1 MLKKFEGN
9 HRDFE
14 RYISGR
20 MSEFDSDIF
29 EAQLSFDVELR
40 NSFTE
45 YIEKESGID
54 KKGISEILN
63 LYILGYLS
71 NRETKILFL
80 LPKYNRK
87 YEHQLIVELSGFSKL
102 WALNDKTAYFEHA
115 IADELT
121 PEQRRA
127 FNLLLSISKNFREN
141 FSIYKKLVGA
151 IRLKYASQNS
161 ELGKAFKETSESELK
176 DIVDGTGENILP
188 LDAMIAAYVTV
199 KPEDDI
205 TVGSKESSD
214 TIYYDSIENV
224 EMGFVSNDLSLNE
237 AYQDLLLEVP
247 EISNEDLCSDMEI
260 PDLPPMP
267 IAMHNSYCVS
277 PAESDSSDD
286 EFLRDESMSCCK
298 MFQPIDPCSS
308 DENDRIEE
316 FASKLDVEDFDPY
329 ENLETIERE
338 YKDAKDFMQKI
349 KLANR
354 LILHYFKDKKKLTE
368 LINELLNESMNEGM
382 PAVINKKFNKYH
394 LVWNEILRL

>member
-1 MLKKFEGN
+1 MLKFEGN

-54 KKGISEILN
+54 KRGISEILN

-71 NRETKILFL
+71 SRETKILFL
-80 LPKYNRK
+80 LPKYDRK
-87 YEHQLIVELSGFSKL
+87 YEHQLIEELSRFSKL

-141 FSIYKKLVGA
+141 FSIYKKLVGG

-176 DIVDGTGENILP
+176 DIVDGTGENISP
-188 LDAMIAAYVTV
+188 LDAMVAAYVTV
-199 KPEDDI
+199 KPEDGI
-205 TVGSKESSD
+205 TVDLKESSD
-214 TIYYDSIENV
+214 TAYYNPIESAY
-224 EMGFVSNDLSLNE
+224 MGFVCNDMSSNETYDVPFLDVPEIPKEDLSL
-237 AYQDLLLEVP
+237 
-247 EISNEDLCSDMEI
+247 DMEI

-267 IAMHNSYCVS
+267 KAMHNSYS
-277 PAESDSSDD
+277 ALPPESDFSESD
-286 EFLRDESMSCCK
+286 FLRDESMSCCK
-298 MFQPIDPCSS
+298 MFQPIDPGSS

-316 FASKLDVEDFDPY
+316 FATKLDVEDFDPQEDLQQIE
-329 ENLETIERE
+329 EN
-338 YKDAKDFMQKI
+338 YKDAKDIIQKI

-354 LILHYFKDKKKLTE
+354 LILHYFRDKKKLTE
-368 LINELLNESMNEGM
+368 LINELIGGEMNGISTEIIPG
-382 PAVINKKFNKYH
+382 IDKYYP
-394 LVWNEILRL
+394 VWNEILRI

>member
-1 MLKKFEGN
+1 MLKFEGN

-20 MSEFDSDIF
+20 MSEFDSDF
-29 EAQLSFDVELR
+29 LEAQLNFDVKLR
-40 NSFTE
+40 NSFID

-54 KKGISEILN
+54 KRGISEILN

-71 NRETKILFL
+71 SRETKILFL
-80 LPKYNRK
+80 LPKYDRK
-87 YEHQLIVELSGFSKL
+87 YEYLLIEELSRFSKL
-102 WALNDKTAYFEHA
+102 WAFNDNTAYYEHA

-121 PEQRRA
+121 PQQLRA

-141 FSIYKKLVGA
+141 FSIYKKLVGG

-161 ELGKAFKETSESELK
+161 EVGKAFEETSESELK
-176 DIVDGTGENILP
+176 DIVDGTGENISP

-199 KPEDDI
+199 KPEDGL
-205 TVGSKESSD
+205 TVDLKESSG
-214 TIYYDSIENV
+214 TAYYNPIESAY
-224 EMGFVSNDLSLNE
+224 MGFVSNDLSLNE
-237 AYQDLLLEVP
+237 TYDDPFLDVP
-247 EISNEDLCSDMEI
+247 EIPNEELSLDMEI

-277 PAESDSSDD
+277 PAESDSSED
-286 EFLRDESMSCCK
+286 ESLRDESMSCCK
-298 MFQPIDPCSS
+298 MFQPKDPGSS

-316 FASKLDVEDFDPY
+316 FAAKLDVEDFDPQ
-329 ENLETIERE
+329 EDLQQIEGN
-338 YKDAKDFMQKI
+338 YKDAKDIIQKI

-354 LILHYFKDKKKLTE
+354 LILHYFRDKKKLTE

-382 PAVINKKFNKYH
+382 PTVINQEFDKYH
-394 LVWNEILRL
+394 LVWNEISRL